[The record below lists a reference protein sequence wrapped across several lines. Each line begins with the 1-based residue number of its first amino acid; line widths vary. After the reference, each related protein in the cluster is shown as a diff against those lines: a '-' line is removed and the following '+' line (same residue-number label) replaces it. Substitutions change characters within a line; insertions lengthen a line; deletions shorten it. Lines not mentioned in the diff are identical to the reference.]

1 MTIWNARAQN
11 GIKEKRV
18 GRNAAFLLQRKEII
32 MSNKVDRTKDWK
44 EKREQE
50 LFLLQEK
57 LENMADS
64 YVDDPVDLV
73 ELFAFSSKFYKY
85 STRNTMLIYLQNQHA
100 TFVGSYTF
108 FKKEGYSVRRGE
120 KGLKIILP
128 MRTEGFIT
136 DKGIFKKLKDATPEE
151 KHAVESG
158 KLTKKAYV
166 NFKLGTVFDITQTN
180 ISREDYPK
188 FYNPGYASL
197 EHRKL
202 AEIVESYI
210 KDNICPV
217 TSELFTGA
225 GIFGAYYPSE
235 NKIQIA
241 PDLSDTQRLST
252 LLHEMGHALM
262 HREDNGLSRPHK
274 EFQADA
280 FSIMTFTKIG
290 LDITPSQKR
299 HLSVAY
305 KKMLED
311 VNKSLKP
318 EDATPEKAKAALRN
332 ALFTDLDV
340 VYDKYSS
347 HMKALDERV
356 PVNILSPMQEFRQK
370 EQTGQER

>member
-1 MTIWNARAQN
+1 MKWFTSKEGS
-11 GIKEKRV
+11 GIV
-18 GRNAAFLLQRKEII
+18 AAFLLQRKEII
-32 MSNKVDRTKDWK
+32 MSNKDDWK

-50 LFLLQEK
+50 LSQIQEK
-57 LENMADS
+57 LENLADS

-85 STRNTMLIYLQNQHA
+85 SARNTMLIYLQNPQA

-120 KGLKIILP
+120 KGLKIYLP
-128 MRTEGFIT
+128 MRAEGFIT

-151 KHAVESG
+151 KRAIESG
-158 KLTKKAYV
+158 KLTKKTYV
-166 NFKLGTVFDITQTN
+166 NFKAGTVFDISQTN

-197 EHRKL
+197 EHRKI

-210 KDNICPV
+210 KENICPV
-217 TSELFTGA
+217 TSEPFPGA
-225 GIFGAYYPSE
+225 GIFGAYYPTS

-241 PDLSDTQRLST
+241 PDLTDTQRLST

-262 HREDNGLSRPHK
+262 HREKNNLSRAHK

-280 FSIMTFTKIG
+280 FSIMAFTKMG
-290 LDITPSQKR
+290 LEITPSRKR
-299 HLSVAY
+299 HLSETY
-305 KKMLED
+305 NEMLAD
-311 VNKSLKP
+311 VRKTLKP

-340 VYDKYSS
+340 VYDKYST
-347 HMKALDERV
+347 HMKELDERV
-356 PVNILSPMQEFRQK
+356 PVNVLSPLQEFRQQ
-370 EQTGQER
+370 EQAIQER